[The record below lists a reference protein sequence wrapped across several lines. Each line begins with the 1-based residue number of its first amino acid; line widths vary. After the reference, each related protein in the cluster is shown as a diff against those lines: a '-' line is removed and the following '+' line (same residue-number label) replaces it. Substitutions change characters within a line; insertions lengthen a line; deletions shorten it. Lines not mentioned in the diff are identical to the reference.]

1 MRVHIINQTVK
12 ESHLASVELFLLVL
26 LIVFAQVQVSPL
38 VEIITQQLFESLTP
52 AFLQI
57 IHTLTAVTVRNAAHK
72 QHTLRQYR
80 WCDFLVKDHQWLEE
94 LNHECVG
101 LTCGRL
107 WSRFWADT
115 AVSSPVPSLCRAE
128 THKPRPAHLPSGHRR
143 SGNRRTAL
151 RTPHGHRSVL
161 CLHMYLTRW
170 RDRI

>member
-80 WCDFLVKDHQWLEE
+80 
-94 LNHECVG
+94 
-101 LTCGRL
+101 
-107 WSRFWADT
+107 
-115 AVSSPVPSLCRAE
+115 
-128 THKPRPAHLPSGHRR
+128 
-143 SGNRRTAL
+143 
-151 RTPHGHRSVL
+151 
-161 CLHMYLTRW
+161 
-170 RDRI
+170 